1 MLDETTRSA
10 ALRLHAEGHGA
21 RAISKAL
28 GISRGAVKRVLREGR
43 AAVPELERAEKA
55 KPYRDQILEL
65 YASCKGNLV
74 RVHEELLSAGAA
86 LSYQALTALFRPPG
100 IGITPPPPTG
110 RPALLSRPAY
120 PNATPSPPGL
130 SRRGG
135 TTVATTSHTPG
146 F

>member
-86 LSYQALTALFRPPG
+86 PSHQALTALFPRPG
-100 IGITPPPPTG
+100 IGYTPPPPAG
-110 RPALLSRPAY
+110 PPQV
-120 PNATPSPPGL
+120 PPPPGAPHHPPAHYTPHG
-130 SRRGG
+130 RRGPPRAHAG
-135 TTVATTSHTPG
+135 A
-146 F
+146 

>member
-10 ALRLHAEGHGA
+10 ALRLHAEGHGT

-74 RVHEELLSAGAA
+74 RVHEELLSAGGAVPLPGRSP
-86 LSYQALTALFRPPG
+86 LSPPPRACD
-100 IGITPPPPTG
+100 TPPPPA
-110 RPALLSRPAY
+110 R
-120 PNATPSPPGL
+120 
-130 SRRGG
+130 
-135 TTVATTSHTPG
+135 
-146 F
+146 